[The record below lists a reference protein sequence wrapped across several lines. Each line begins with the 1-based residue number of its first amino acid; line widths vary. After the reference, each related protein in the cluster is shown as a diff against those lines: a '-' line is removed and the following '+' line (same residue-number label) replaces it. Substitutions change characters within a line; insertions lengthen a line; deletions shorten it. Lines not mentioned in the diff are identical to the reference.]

1 MASFPRR
8 AWSGLGAAG
17 AGCQHAAGAYLR
29 LFLILPSGRVTMPTL
44 SCPMIDY
51 WITRTAS
58 DPTAGVSVLYSRCSL
73 LGFLPLWLSGK
84 ESACSAGAPEEAG
97 LIPGWGS
104 SPGEGNGNPLQY
116 SCLGNPVDRGA
127 WPATVPGVRESR
139 TLLKRLSEQARHS
152 KYIVSIHLH
161 NYKALCPQVTDKET
175 EAQKSQ
181 VP

>member
-1 MASFPRR
+1 MFFLLVSKFLLIFQLLRVSYITKTKTLWIQVLAKKISRRKGSGGSVSGYFCSFSFTHIHTHRHAR
-8 AWSGLGAAG
+8 ASGL
-17 AGCQHAAGAYLR
+17 
-29 LFLILPSGRVTMPTL
+29 I
-44 SCPMIDY
+44 
-51 WITRTAS
+51 
-58 DPTAGVSVLYSRCSL
+58 
-73 LGFLPLWLSGK
+73 LWLSGK